1 MMKKKVLILIV
12 IILLLITI
20 ILSWRYFTSLDRY
33 SKRFV
38 EISDPNEITT
48 YIN

>member
-1 MMKKKVLILIV
+1 MKKKILILIV
-12 IILLLITI
+12 IIVLLVTI
-20 ILSWRYFTSLDRY
+20 VISWKYFTSLDRY

-38 EISDPNEITT
+38 EISDPNEIAM